1 MRMPKD
7 ALTIYR
13 AAKELDILVGG
24 RIDKVNMPDRETLLL
39 SVHTSGHGNF
49 RLLLSCNPSLPR
61 AHITERKY
69 TNPDVATG
77 VLMFFRKRLTGA
89 VFTEIIAD
97 KTERIIT
104 FKLSALDELRER
116 VSYSLAVELTGK
128 CANIV
133 FVENGT
139 IGNCLRRVTS
149 EAEGKRAVLVGLP
162 YTLPNPTGRI
172 GVFDG
177 DGLKAAVKGTD
188 GLSAR
193 AAVNKCVAGLSS
205 TTVDEL
211 FYRLNVGDDAM
222 PSDEIIDRFID
233 AARGMYESPLAPVAT
248 FDGNGKPLDFFT
260 ERYGSCGGTEIRYA
274 TLNAAMD
281 AYYSAL
287 FDAAE
292 LAMRIKPLKAA
303 VKSAANKSKKRR
315 TDALATL
322 EESERCE
329 TDRICG
335 ELITA
340 NIYKINRGDT
350 SITVDNWYDGG
361 KPTTV
366 KLDPLKNGAQ
376 NAAAYFKAY
385 NKKKKAAIY
394 AKAALDTA
402 EDALYR
408 LDGISVELELCT
420 TKSELD
426 EVRAELESMG
436 LMKPENKK
444 KKAAPAPSEPYSADV
459 FGATLLVGKNHAQND
474 RITRGAARTDTWLHV
489 KDAHGSHAVLKTPSP
504 TDEQITRAAEIAAY
518 YSQARGADNVAVDY
532 TLVKFVYPHGGGR
545 VEYKEYKTV
554 FVKPKPNV

>member
-1 MRMPKD
+1 MPKD

-13 AAKELDILVGG
+13 AAKELDVLIGG

-39 SVHTSGHGNF
+39 SVHTSGRGNF

-61 AHITERKY
+61 AHLTMRKY
-69 TNPDVATG
+69 QNPDVATG
-77 VLMFFRKRLTGA
+77 VLMYFRKRLTGA
-89 VFTEIIAD
+89 VITDIIAD

-104 FKLSALDELRER
+104 FTLSALDELRER
-116 VSYSLAVELTGK
+116 VAYSLAVELTGK

-133 FVENGT
+133 FIENGI
-139 IGNCLRRVTS
+139 IGNCLRRVS
-149 EAEGKRAVLVGLP
+149 AEAPGKRAVLVGLP

-172 GVFDG
+172 GVFDES
-177 DGLKAAVKGTD
+177 GLKSLIAATD

-193 AAVNKCVAGLSS
+193 AAVNKCVAGLSL

-211 FYRLNVGDDAM
+211 FFRMNISDDIP
-222 PSDEIIDRFID
+222 PSDAVTDRFIA
-233 AARGMYESPLAPVAT
+233 AARGLYSAPLSPVAT
-248 FDGNGKPLDFFT
+248 FDDAGKPLDFFT
-260 ERYGSCGGTEIRYA
+260 EPYNSCGGSTKEYP
-274 TLNAAMD
+274 TLNDAMD

-292 LAMRIKPLKAA
+292 HALRIKPLKAA
-303 VKSAANKSKKRR
+303 VKSATNKNKKRHA
-315 TDALATL
+315 DALVTL

-329 TDRICG
+329 TDRIYG

-340 NIYKINRGDT
+340 NIYRINRGDAAV
-350 SITVDNWYDGG
+350 TVENWYDGG

-366 KLDPLKNGAQ
+366 KLDPLKTAAQ

-385 NKKKKAAIY
+385 NKKKKAATY
-394 AKAALDTA
+394 AKAALDAA
-402 EDALYR
+402 EDILYR
-408 LDGISVELELCT
+408 LDGISAELELCT
-420 TKSELD
+420 TKAELD
-426 EVRAELESMG
+426 EVRAELEKLG
-436 LMKPENKK
+436 LIKPENKK
-444 KKAAPAPSEPYSADV
+444 KKTAPTPSEPYSTDV

-518 YSQARGADNVAVDY
+518 FSQARGSDNVAVDY
-532 TLVKFVYPHGGGR
+532 TLIKFVYPHGGGR

-554 FVKPKPNV
+554 YVKPKL

>member
-1 MRMPKD
+1 MPKD

-13 AAKELDILVGG
+13 AAKELETLVGG
-24 RIDKVNMPDRETLLL
+24 RIDKVNMPDKETLLL

-49 RLLLSCNPSLPR
+49 RLILSCNPSLPR
-61 AHITERKY
+61 AHVTTRKY
-69 TNPDVATG
+69 SNPDVATG
-77 VLMFFRKRLTGA
+77 VLMYFRKRLTGA
-89 VFTEIIAD
+89 VIFEIAAD

-104 FKLSALDELRER
+104 FELSALDELRER
-116 VSYSLAVELTGK
+116 VRYSLAVELTGK
-128 CANIV
+128 CANII
-133 FVENGT
+133 FIENGI
-139 IGNCLRRVTS
+139 IGNCLRRVS
-149 EAEGKRAVLVGLP
+149 AEAPGKRAVLVGLP

-177 DGLKAAVKGTD
+177 DGLKAAVTKMNGC
-188 GLSAR
+188 SAR
-193 AAVNKCVAGLSS
+193 HAINKCVAGLGS

-211 FYRLNVGDDAM
+211 FFRLNIGDDVM
-222 PSDEIIDRFID
+222 PSDDVTDKFIL
-233 AARGMYESPLAPVAT
+233 AARALYSAPLAPVAT
-248 FDGNGKPLDFFT
+248 FDDDGKPLDFFT
-260 ERYGSCGGTEIRYA
+260 ERYASCGGNECAYA

-292 LAMRIKPLKAA
+292 LALRLKPLKAA
-303 VKSAANKSKKRR
+303 VKSAINKNRKRR
-315 TDALATL
+315 ADASATL

-329 TDRICG
+329 TDRVFG

-340 NIYKINRGDT
+340 NIYRINRGDSSVT
-350 SITVDNWYDGG
+350 AENWYDEC

-366 KLDPLKNGAQ
+366 KLDPLKSAAQ

-385 NKKKKAAIY
+385 NKKKKAATY
-394 AKAALDTA
+394 AQAALNAA
-402 EDALYR
+402 EDMLYR
-408 LDGISVELELCT
+408 LDGISAELELCT
-420 TKSELD
+420 TEPELY
-426 EVRAELESMG
+426 EVRAELEKLG

-444 KKAAPAPSEPYSADV
+444 KKTAPMPSEPYSADI
-459 FGATLLVGKNHAQND
+459 FGATLFVGKNHAQND

-518 YSQARGADNVAVDY
+518 FSQARGSDNVAVDY
-532 TLVKFVYPHGGGR
+532 TLIKYVYPHGGGK

-554 FVKPKPNV
+554 FVKPKI